1 MVYTGNCK
9 EFKVVVCVQAQPLSH
24 VRLFATPW
32 TVAHQASLTVG
43 KNGFSG
49 KNIGVGSHFLLHGI
63 FLIQGLNIHI
73 LSWQAGTLPLSHQ
86 GSPSKLLEQYIFLF
100 YIFVFSWA
108 MKITRNFWEMMKTT
122 LCIRM
127 LTCLINNFNWE
138 STVPGHLLGHGEK
151 ILVIAQWRSAL
162 RWILIK

>member
-73 LSWQAGTLPLSHQ
+73 LCWQAGTLPLSHQ
-86 GSPSKLLEQYIFLF
+86 GSPSKVLHKLHVL
-100 YIFVFSWA
+100 
-108 MKITRNFWEMMKTT
+108 MKREIKTNA
-122 LCIRM
+122 I
-127 LTCLINNFNWE
+127 
-138 STVPGHLLGHGEK
+138 K
-151 ILVIAQWRSAL
+151 IYN
-162 RWILIK
+162 IKI